1 MESGFT
7 IENRF
12 RVSVSGLVDRELDIE
27 IYQSSVST
35 RVAMTDPQDALFL
48 VLCDLSDGDYTA
60 LRAEQRLTVDRA
72 GFPGML
78 RDLVGRYGARLTRG
92 GDAMPGAAGDV
103 LLEVLEQG
111 TYKVLTHLSLAMRE
125 ASERVGK
132 HHLASCLVKERER
145 AKAAE
150 EEVAALKRRVA
161 DAEGAAQRGVEA
173 AREAERAS
181 ERIVADLRVAHA
193 REREASAREAQE
205 IAARTAERHE
215 RELSAVV
222 RERDERYRE
231 LEARAATEAAR
242 VSDLTD
248 RLHAAQT
255 SLKELGHSHSS
266 ASQQLEVA
274 QREVARLREENAA
287 IDRELFDLRK
297 LTQQQS
303 VSQAALEQNV
313 ADKEDLVNRMQS
325 LVGTTEA
332 QKRTLEES
340 LALMRANEQR
350 LEAKVRACAAEI
362 NKGNDIIR
370 RLQADAQ
377 ALVERGR
384 LKSVVCERQ
393 EALIAQREAE
403 LSQLQSKLM
412 AAEQRSA
419 ESRLEIKELSSRLA
433 DATNKIEDLGKIISN
448 NESVIAY
455 LSSSTTGLSA
465 SSSAAASL
473 TASSKT
479 YRPRTPFSL
488 ATGGASN
495 FSSSSPG
502 NNLTI
507 QGSSNG
513 SIDAKYLSP

>member
-1 MESGFT
+1 MESGFSV
-7 IENRF
+7 ESRF
-12 RVSVSGLVDRELDIE
+12 VVSVSGLVDRDLQLEVAVT
-27 IYQSSVST
+27 SSTT
-35 RVAMTDPQDALFL
+35 RVVLTDPQDALFL
-48 VLCDLSDGDYTA
+48 MLCDLTETDYGT
-60 LRAEQRLTVDRA
+60 LRAEQRLTVDRG
-72 GFPGML
+72 GFPSML
-78 RDLVGRYGARLTRG
+78 RDLVGRYGARLTRHAAT
-92 GDAMPGAAGDV
+92 GDAV
-103 LLEVLEQG
+103 LEVLEQG

-125 ASERVGK
+125 ASERVSK
-132 HHLASCLVKERER
+132 HHLAGCLVKERER
-145 AKAAE
+145 ARAAE
-150 EEVAALKRRVA
+150 DEAAALRRRVA
-161 DAEGAAQRGVEA
+161 DAEDAGLRGGEA
-173 AREAERAS
+173 AREAERAA
-181 ERIVADLRVAHA
+181 ERTVADLRVAHA
-193 REREASAREAQE
+193 REREAAARDAQE

-215 RELSAVV
+215 RELAALV

-231 LEARAATEAAR
+231 LEARAAAEAAR
-242 VSDLTD
+242 ASDLTD

-255 SLKELGHSHSS
+255 SLKELGHSHAS

-287 IDRELFDLRK
+287 IDRERFDLLK

-340 LALMRANEQR
+340 LALVRANEQR

-384 LKSVVCERQ
+384 LKSAVCEKQ
-393 EALIAQREAE
+393 EGVIAQREAE
-403 LSQLQSKLM
+403 LSQLQAKLM

-433 DATNKIEDLGKIISN
+433 DATNKIEDLGKVISN

-455 LSSSTTGLSA
+455 LSSSTTTTA
-465 SSSAAASL
+465 ISSAAA
-473 TASSKT
+473 SKT
-479 YRPRTPFSL
+479 YRPRTPFALS
-488 ATGGASN
+488 TGGAN
-495 FSSSSPG
+495 FSTASPG